1 MNCPKCNYP
10 NDSRNKFCQNCGAPL
25 PQVQNERNNK
35 NNGSGSM
42 AIASMILGIAGLI
55 LTFIIIG
62 IIPAVIGLILG
73 IVALVTKKPKKGMSI
88 TGIVLSVLSILL
100 FIIIMSSID
109 YSNVSQYDNTSEKIE
124 QTQDDSNANKAKESE
139 KDEAPKE
146 KVEEKQD
153 KSVEEEQKSDKNKQQ
168 EDIDNSYG
176 VKVGESF
183 ETDGLKVTIDSA
195 NLDFQDYDNE
205 YGWNTPEDGMK
216 YIQVSFTFEN
226 IGTDDEYVS
235 IYDFDCYADDA
246 TCEQVY
252 SLDDSSFM
260 NTNLSPGRN
269 VSFSTYYTVP
279 IDSKSIELEYDS
291 MSLFGTS
298 KEIIKLQ

>member
-1 MNCPKCNYP
+1 
-10 NDSRNKFCQNCGAPL
+10 
-25 PQVQNERNNK
+25 
-35 NNGSGSM
+35 M
-42 AIASMILGIAGLI
+42 AIASMVLGIAGLI